1 MTGAELGVILALLL
15 TCLVALLLVQT
26 ARREAA
32 AVRARAADD
41 VADLRA
47 DSRRRD
53 DESRARIDEARELEK
68 DLTARRARL
77 EAAEERHQASV
88 SSSALAA
95 QTAAAELGR
104 RRAAVERE
112 LEEVAGLSRAE
123 ALAELTAS
131 IRTQAARDA
140 EAAVRSAEAAARR
153 TADTTA
159 RRVVAAAVQRLSVPT
174 SSAAAVTIVPLP
186 SDDLRGRIIG
196 REGRNIRTF
205 EAVTGVNL
213 LIEDDSSTVQLSSF
227 DADRREVAHA
237 TLQMLFDDGRIH
249 PQRIESAYALALGGS
264 ADRAAAAGHDAAER
278 AGVLRLPSEV
288 VAVVGAL
295 RLRTSYGQSVLEH
308 SVEAALVAAG
318 LAAELGADVELARR
332 AAFLHDIGKARS
344 ATAGGT
350 HAAAGAALLR
360 DAGESPEVVN
370 AVAAHHDEIPAETVE
385 AVLVQAADAISAAR
399 PGARRDEL
407 ERFVERMER
416 LEGVAAAHEGVARVL
431 ALASGHELRVVVE
444 PTAVSDAD
452 LPGLAREIAR
462 DIEAALSFPGEVS
475 ITVVRELRAH
485 ATAG

>member
-53 DESRARIDEARELEK
+53 EESRARIDEARALER

-77 EAAEERHQASV
+77 DATEERLQAQAAQAAETARLDAIELARRQAD
-88 SSSALAA
+88 
-95 QTAAAELGR
+95 
-104 RRAAVERE
+104 VEHE
-112 LEEVAGLSRAE
+112 LESSAGLSRDE
-123 ALAELTAS
+123 ALARLTES
-131 IRTQAARDA
+131 LRTQALRDT
-140 EAAVRSAEAAARR
+140 EAAVRTAEAAARR
-153 TADTTA
+153 TADQTA
-159 RRVVAAAVQRLSVPT
+159 RRIVVTAVQRLSVPT
-174 SSAAAVTIVPLP
+174 SSASAVTIVPLP

-205 EAVTGVNL
+205 EAVTGVDL

-227 DADRREVAHA
+227 DPGRREVAHA
-237 TLQMLFDDGRIH
+237 TLQMLFDDGRIL
-249 PQRIESAYALALGGS
+249 PQRIESAYSLALAGS
-264 ADRAAAAGHDAAER
+264 DDRAVAAGHDAAER
-278 AGVLRLPSEV
+278 AGVLRLPHDL

-295 RLRTSYGQSVLEH
+295 RLRTSYGQDVLEH
-308 SVEAALVAAG
+308 SVEAALVAAA
-318 LAAELGADVELARR
+318 LAAEVGADVELARR

-344 ATAGGT
+344 VGAGGT
-350 HAAAGAALLR
+350 HAAAGADLLR
-360 DAGESPEVVN
+360 DAGEPDDVVN
-370 AVAAHHDEIPAETVE
+370 AVAAHHGEVPAETVE

-399 PGARRDEL
+399 PGARRDDL
-407 ERFVERMER
+407 ERYVERMER
-416 LEGVAAAHEGVARVL
+416 LEGVAAAHHGVVRAL

-444 PTAVSDAD
+444 PADVPDAD

-462 DIEAALSFPGEVS
+462 DVEAALSFPGEVS

>member
-1 MTGAELGVILALLL
+1 MTGAELGVVLALLL

-53 DESRARIDEARELEK
+53 EEARARIDEARALEK
-68 DLTARRARL
+68 DLSARRARL
-77 EAAEERHQASV
+77 DAAEERHQSQA
-88 SSSALAA
+88 AEAAAAARLAA
-95 QTAAAELGR
+95 EDLARRQAEVDR
-104 RRAAVERE
+104 V
-112 LEEVAGLSRAE
+112 LECTAGLSRDE
-123 ALAELTAS
+123 ALGRLTDAL
-131 IRTQAARDA
+131 RTQAARDG
-140 EAAVRSAEAAARR
+140 EAAVRTAEASARR
-153 TADTTA
+153 TADETA
-159 RRVVAAAVQRLSVPT
+159 RRIVATAVQRLSVPT
-174 SSAAAVTIVPLP
+174 SSAAAVTVVPLP
-186 SDDLRGRIIG
+186 SEDLRGRIIG

-213 LIEDDSSTVQLSSF
+213 LIEDESSTVQLSSF
-227 DADRREVAHA
+227 DPERREVAHA

-249 PQRIESAYALALGGS
+249 PQRIEAAYALALAGS
-264 ADRAAAAGHDAAER
+264 DDRAVAAGHHAAER
-278 AGVLRLPSEV
+278 AGVLRLPHELV
-288 VAVVGAL
+288 VVVGAL
-295 RLRTSYGQSVLEH
+295 RLRTSYGQDVLEH
-308 SVEAALVAAG
+308 SVEAALVAAA
-318 LAAELGADVELARR
+318 LAAEVGADVELARR

-344 ATAGGT
+344 VTAGGT
-350 HAAAGAALLR
+350 HAAAGADLLR
-360 DAGESPEVVN
+360 DAGEPDPVVN
-370 AVAAHHDEIPAETVE
+370 AVAAHHGEVPAETVE

-399 PGARRDEL
+399 PGARRDDL
-407 ERFVERMER
+407 ERYVERMER
-416 LEGVAAAHEGVARVL
+416 LEGVAAAHHGVVRAL

-444 PTAVSDAD
+444 PTAVPDAD